1 MCVCVGEL
9 RKRKEE
15 RKGEIEFSEIDRIV
29 RSFEIRTK
37 PSSHSYNQFGI
48 SLSLIF
54 SIETLIFDSIRV
66 LFRLKFEFKFQFA
79 ITCLQ
84 SYLLE

>member
-37 PSSHSYNQFGI
+37 PSTHSNNQFGI

-66 LFRLKFEFKFQFA
+66 FFSFEVRIQVSICYYMSSILFA
-79 ITCLQ
+79 
-84 SYLLE
+84 